1 MNAKQDIDERK
12 IIIEKNRP
20 YSNETSASNS
30 KELMLFLS
38 FDITDSTRIKVQY
51 PKKWSK
57 IVNILTSNSFPYMH
71 YWKFNG
77 DEMLYKRKVDSL
89 EFICDLIKK
98 SYSHLKT
105 LQNSMKKEIPEI
117 SIKATIWLALTETDV
132 DNYEFNFTFFCGD
145 EVDFVGKSMDEG
157 FRLTKCSS
165 MQKIAID
172 PKIVYI
178 LLDTYEHI
186 ALKKERDEN
195 TPFFAS
201 KNGVNLDGFISELNG
216 IIEKIHLVGYAKGK
230 GVWNENPVPIYWY
243 YENIPKDD
251 IQYNEHLNGEHL
263 WPKKSSNEII
273 PIKEREY
280 NNIHQIFQQMG
291 ITKEITAIY
300 QLLNIKGEIKMSAE
314 GRANLYY
321 MVACVNPKTGNV
333 LIAKRAP
340 DRKHLKNVW
349 DFGNVK
355 HQNIHMEETIVK
367 EYKNMFGIDIELETD
382 SNRGNNL
389 IPYGYCT
396 IYRNCKPHN
405 SILCHAKIT
414 KPSNLDDAELAK
426 YINQKKATG
435 YSEVRF
441 VNGDDVKDFKS
452 LTIDQIKSD
461 SEMAELGKNNPFKD
475 DTCIMYFENSIR
487 GVIHGKR

>member
-1 MNAKQDIDERK
+1 MSTKKDVDERK
-12 IIIEKNRP
+12 SIIEKNRT
-20 YSNETSASNS
+20 YIDETSTANS
-30 KELMLFLS
+30 KELILFLS
-38 FDITDSTRIKVQY
+38 FDITDSTRLKVQY
-51 PKKWSK
+51 PQKWSK
-57 IVNILTSNSFPYMH
+57 IINILTSNSFPYMH

-132 DNYEFNFTFFCGD
+132 DNYEFNFTFSCGD

-186 ALKKERDEN
+186 AKKKERVDSI
-195 TPFFAS
+195 PFFAS
-201 KNGVNLDGFISELNG
+201 KNGVDLDDFVLELNS

-230 GVWNENPVPIYWY
+230 GVWNENPRPVYWY
-243 YENIPKDD
+243 YENVPTDD
-251 IQYNEHLNGEHL
+251 IQYTEHLNGEHL
-263 WPKKSSNEII
+263 WPKKRSNEII
-273 PIKEREY
+273 SIKEKEY
-280 NNIHQIFQQMG
+280 ENILEIFQQMD
-291 ITKEITAIY
+291 IIKEIIAIY
-300 QLLNIKGEIKMSAE
+300 QLLSIKGEIRMSAE

-333 LIAKRAP
+333 LIAKRSP

-367 EYKNMFGIDIELETD
+367 EYKNMFGIDIELATD
-382 SNRGNNL
+382 SDRGNNL

-414 KPSNLDDAELAK
+414 APSDLDDTQLAS
-426 YINQKKATG
+426 YINQNKTSG

-441 VNGDDVKDFKS
+441 VNGDDVKKFKS
-452 LTIDQIKSD
+452 LSIDQIRID
-461 SEMAELGKNNPFKD
+461 SEMAELKKNNQFED

-487 GVIHGKR
+487 GAMDDKR